1 MMTAPD
7 HCRRGQRRCVI
18 VGIAIATTLTCACSP
33 STLFGDGGRT
43 ALGTT
48 SASPPP
54 GFQSEGKIEPFTVPI
69 VQEHGYRRPLGQPG
83 TDPSIYNSKPEALH
97 TQWNDCTVT
106 SQNQLDAEV
115 PSAMPDADRDA
126 LLNDFTVDASGP
138 ELQEA
143 AAQWHSCMAP

>member
-1 MMTAPD
+1 MP
-7 HCRRGQRRCVI
+7 
-18 VGIAIATTLTCACSP
+18 P
-33 STLFGDGGRT
+33 SFR
-43 ALGTT
+43 
-48 SASPPP
+48 PV
-54 GFQSEGKIEPFTVPI
+54 EPFTVPI